1 MSDISVSE
9 RRLSAALDRI
19 DQLLEAGTGHRRD
32 AQASADTPDRAA
44 FETRIEDLQS
54 ENARL
59 AGELAALRADRGGPL
74 EAALAE
80 ARTRLTGASEQ
91 AARLSAANE
100 ELAEA
105 NRVLIEAASSEG
117 GSEDASIAAL
127 EAEIEAL
134 RAARAAEIAQMG
146 DIMQEL
152 ERLLS
157 EDDQRH
163 ATSASRAGDDAVLPE
178 VTGDSAGVP
187 EDEVAEQADD
197 TRGMSGGEHD
207 DASRGGD
214 R

>member
-54 ENARL
+54 ENTRL

-157 EDDQRH
+157 EDDQRP
-163 ATSASRAGDDAVLPE
+163 ATSASRGTPPRPRRVRRAA
-178 VTGDSAGVP
+178 SARR
-187 EDEVAEQADD
+187 ASSA
-197 TRGMSGGEHD
+197 TCRRSRWRGRRSTS
-207 DASRGGD
+207 AATSSAPRS
-214 R
+214 